1 MEAGPHEPELRVWP
15 VKSLRRRGYHR
26 AVNWTV
32 DVPIDQLPELPALPE
47 DLRHRLDAALSK
59 PALQQPSWDADQ
71 AKAMR
76 TVLESVPPI
85 TVPTEIENLKV
96 QLAAVARG
104 EAFLLQGGDCAETF
118 VDNTEPH
125 IRANIR
131 TLLQMAVVL
140 TYGASMPVVKV
151 ARIAGQY
158 AKPRSS
164 DTDALG
170 GLKSYRGDMVNGFA
184 PRCRR
189 ARSRP
194 VAPGTGVRECQCR
207 DEPGAGADHLRYG
220 IAAEGARLEPR
231 IRPHLAGGGA
241 RYEALAGE
249 IDRGLRFMSACGV
262 DDRNLQTAEIF
273 ASHEALVLDYE
284 RALLRLSTEFEE
296 PRLYDLSAH
305 YVWIGERTRQLD
317 GAHIAFVE
325 TIANPIGIKIG
336 PTTSPELAVE
346 YVEKLDP
353 HNQAGRL
360 TLVSRMG
367 NQKVRDALPPIIEK
381 VQASGHQVIWQCD
394 PMHGN
399 THESSTGY
407 KTRHF
412 DRIVDEVQG
421 FFEVHHALGTHP
433 GGIHVEITGENVT
446 ECLGGAQDIS
456 DDDLAGRYETACDPR
471 LNTQQSLELAFLVA
485 EMLRGLAPASSATRA
500 GCCRASTRRRRPSR
514 SA

>member
-1 MEAGPHEPELRVWP
+1 
-15 VKSLRRRGYHR
+15 
-26 AVNWTV
+26 VNWTV
-32 DVPIDQLPELPALPE
+32 DVPIDQLPALPPLPE
-47 DLRHRLDAALSK
+47 ELRHRLDAALAK
-59 PALQQPSWDADQ
+59 PALQQPSWDLDQ
-71 AKAMR
+71 ASAMR
-76 TVLESVPPI
+76 TVLESVPPV
-85 TVPTEIENLKV
+85 TVPAEIERLKSH
-96 QLAAVARG
+96 LADVARG
-104 EAFLLQGGDCAETF
+104 KAFLLQGGDCAETF

-158 AKPRSS
+158 AKPRSA
-164 DTDALG
+164 DIDAL
-170 GLKSYRGDMVNGFA
+170 GLKSYRGDMINGFA
-184 PRCRR
+184 PDAAVRQHDPSRLVR
-189 ARSRP
+189 AYANAS
-194 VAPGTGVRECQCR
+194 AAMNLVRALTSS
-207 DEPGAGADHLRYG
+207 G
-220 IAAEGARLEPR
+220 
-231 IRPHLAGGGA
+231 LASLHAVHDWNREFVRTSPAGA

-249 IDRGLRFMSACGV
+249 IDRALTFMTACGV
-262 DDRNLQTAEIF
+262 DDRNLQTAEIY

-284 RALLRLSTEFEE
+284 RAMLRLDTGDPEAEDHS
-296 PRLYDLSAH
+296 PKLYDLSAH

-317 GAHIAFVE
+317 GAHVAFAEV
-325 TIANPIGIKIG
+325 IANPIGIKIG
-336 PTTSPELAVE
+336 PSTSPELAVE
-346 YVEKLDP
+346 YVERLDP
-353 HNQAGRL
+353 NNEPGRL

-367 NQKVRDALPPIIEK
+367 NQKVRDVLPPIIEK

-421 FFEVHHALGTHP
+421 FFEVHHSLGTHP

-456 DDDLAGRYETACDPR
+456 DTDLAGRYETACDPR

-485 EMLRGLAPASSATRA
+485 EMLRD
-500 GCCRASTRRRRPSR
+500 
-514 SA
+514 

>member
-1 MEAGPHEPELRVWP
+1 M
-15 VKSLRRRGYHR
+15 
-26 AVNWTV
+26 NWTV
-32 DVPIDQLPELPALPE
+32 DVPIDQLPALPPLPE
-47 DLRHRLDAALSK
+47 DLRARLDAALARE
-59 PALQQPSWDADQ
+59 ALQQPSWDAGQ
-71 AKAMR
+71 AAAMR
-76 TVLESVPPI
+76 KVLESVPPV
-85 TVPTEIENLKV
+85 TVPSEVEKLKA
-96 QLAAVARG
+96 QLADVARG
-104 EAFLLQGGDCAETF
+104 KAFLLQGGDCAETF

-170 GLKSYRGDMVNGFA
+170 LRSYRGDMVNGFA
-184 PRCRR
+184 PD
-189 ARSRP
+189 A
-194 VAPGTGVRECQCR
+194 AVREHDPSR
-207 DEPGAGADHLRYG
+207 LVRAYANAS
-220 IAAEGARLEPR
+220 AAMNLVRALTSSGMASLHHVHEWNREFVRTSPA
-231 IRPHLAGGGA
+231 GA

-249 IDRGLRFMSACGV
+249 IDRGLRFMSACRV
-262 DDRNLQTAEIF
+262 DDRNLDTAEIF

-284 RALLRLSTEFEE
+284 RAMLRMDIESATG
-296 PRLYDLSAH
+296 PKLYDLSAH
-305 YVWIGERTRQLD
+305 YVWIGERTRALD
-317 GAHIAFVE
+317 GAHIAFAEV
-325 TIANPIGIKIG
+325 IANPIGIKIG
-336 PTTSPELAVE
+336 PSTSPELAVE
-346 YVEKLDP
+346 YVERLDP
-353 HNQAGRL
+353 NNEPGRL

-367 NQKVRDALPPIIEK
+367 NHKVRDTLPAIIEK
-381 VQASGHQVIWQCD
+381 VEASGHQVIWQCD

-456 DDDLAGRYETACDPR
+456 DTDLAGRYETACDPR

-485 EMLRGLAPASSATRA
+485 EMLRD
-500 GCCRASTRRRRPSR
+500 
-514 SA
+514 

>member
-1 MEAGPHEPELRVWP
+1 MAC
-15 VKSLRRRGYHR
+15 GYHGW
-26 AVNWTV
+26 VNWTV
-32 DVPIDQLPELPALPE
+32 DVPIEQLPSLPPLPD
-47 DLRHRLDAALSK
+47 DLRDRLDAALSR
-59 PALQQPSWDADQ
+59 PALQQPSWDPDQ

-85 TVPTEIENLKV
+85 TVPTEVERLNAA
-96 QLAAVARG
+96 LAQVCRG

-118 VDNTEPH
+118 ADNTEPH

-151 ARIAGQY
+151 ARVAGQY

-164 DTDALG
+164 DIDAL

-184 PRCRR
+184 ADAAVR
-189 ARSRP
+189 AHDPSRL
-194 VAPGTGVRECQCR
+194 VR
-207 DEPGAGADHLRYG
+207 AYANAS
-220 IAAEGARLEPR
+220 AAMNLVRALTANG
-231 IRPHLAGGGA
+231 LASLYLVHDWNREFVRTSPAGA

-249 IDRGLRFMSACGV
+249 IDRALRFMNACGV
-262 DDRNLQTAEIF
+262 NDRNLEAADLY

-284 RALLRLSTEFEE
+284 RAMLRLADDSDEADANFK
-296 PRLYDLSAH
+296 LYDLSAH
-305 YVWIGERTRQLD
+305 YLWIGERTRQLD
-317 GAHIAFVE
+317 GAHIAFAEV
-325 TIANPIGIKIG
+325 IANPIGVKIG

-346 YVEKLDP
+346 YAERLNPKNVP
-353 HNQAGRL
+353 GRL
-360 TLVSRMG
+360 TFVSRMG
-367 NQKVRDALPPIIEK
+367 NGKVRDVLPGIIEK

-399 THESSTGY
+399 THEASTGY

-421 FFEVHHALGTHP
+421 FFEVHNALGTHP

-485 EMLRGLAPASSATRA
+485 EMLRG
-500 GCCRASTRRRRPSR
+500 
-514 SA
+514 